1 MTDDDP
7 ATTPTDIDDGLVD
20 AIAYQ
25 IARLTK
31 LRDRTNA
38 QISALTAGEIE
49 PAAFSILFQL
59 IHGGPKRSGALAE
72 DLYSDASTI
81 SRQVAGL
88 VKRGLIE
95 RRADPA
101 DGRASV
107 LDVTDAGRTVAA
119 QIRARRNDSLRG
131 MLTDWAPAERESFAA
146 LLHRFVDGYEETRQ
160 RMLAD
165 IAAHRDLNSYYEPAE
180 SNS

>member
-1 MTDDDP
+1 MT
-7 ATTPTDIDDGLVD
+7 
-20 AIAYQ
+20 Q
-25 IARLTK
+25 
-31 LRDRTNA
+31 
-38 QISALTAGEIE
+38 GEIE

-72 DLYSDASTI
+72 ALYSDASTI

-95 RRADPA
+95 RCADPA
-101 DGRASV
+101 DGRVSV
-107 LDVTDAGRTVAA
+107 LDVTDAGREVAA
-119 QIRARRNDSLRG
+119 QLRARRNDSLRHI
-131 MLTDWAPAERESFAA
+131 LTDWAPGERDIFAE
-146 LLHRFVDGYEETRQ
+146 LLRRFVDGYEETRQ

-165 IAAHRDLNSYYEPAE
+165 IAAHKDLQSYYEPAE